1 MTYETIIVGVEAG
14 VGVVT
19 LNRPDRLNAL
29 TPQMFGEVVDA
40 LYTLPEMGARAV
52 LLNAA
57 GKGFCSG
64 TDLQI
69 EGELSDFDAGRL
81 LGESYHPAMLK
92 IVASKLPI
100 VAAVQGACAGIGMSL
115 ALVSDFVVAARSA
128 YFLQA
133 FVGIG
138 LVPDGGSTWLLPQ
151 LVGKARATE
160 LMMLGERLP
169 AERAAEWGLIHKA
182 VDDAALQDEAMALAA
197 RLASGPTRALGL
209 MRSGIARALE
219 MSYAETLGMEQ
230 SNQTEA
236 GRSPDFVEGVTAF
249 LQKRKPNFKGN

>member
-19 LNRPDRLNAL
+19 LNRPDKLNAL

-40 LYTLPEMGARAV
+40 LHTLPEMGARAV

-81 LGESYHPAMLK
+81 LGDSYHPAMLK

-138 LVPDGGSTWLLPQ
+138 LIPDGGSTWLLPQ

-182 VDDAALQDEAMALAA
+182 VDDAVLQDEAMALAA

-209 MRSGIARALE
+209 MRSGIARAVE